1 MKQNSKHWL
10 QWQGTKDTSNNRV
23 VYPRAWSAAIN
34 STAPNYLR
42 ERFKEIREDIAWAT
56 AMERQAN
63 YEVMREEWCAWEP
76 SPALI
81 EAVEQIEFKWDED
94 YVFKTNP

>member
-10 QWQGTKDTSNNRV
+10 QWRGTKEGNQLVFARPYT
-23 VYPRAWSAAIN
+23 PAIQA
-34 STAPNYLR
+34 TDPNYLR

-63 YEVMREEWCAWEP
+63 YEVMREDN
-76 SPALI
+76 
-81 EAVEQIEFKWDED
+81 F
-94 YVFKTNP
+94 

>member
-1 MKQNSKHWL
+1 MKQDSKHWL
-10 QWQGTKDTSNNRV
+10 NWKGTREGNQLVFAR
-23 VYPRAWSAAIN
+23 PWSAAIN

-42 ERFKEIREDIAWAT
+42 DRFKEIREDIAWAT

>member
-1 MKQNSKHWL
+1 MKLDSKHWL
-10 QWQGTKDTSNNRV
+10 QWRGTKEGNQLVFARPYT
-23 VYPRAWSAAIN
+23 PAIQA
-34 STAPNYLR
+34 TDPNYLR
-42 ERFKEIREDIAWAT
+42 ERFKEIREDLAWAT

>member
-10 QWQGTKDTSNNRV
+10 SWKGTREGNTM
-23 VYPRAWSAAIN
+23 VYARPYTPAIQA
-34 STAPNYLR
+34 TDPNYLR
-42 ERFKEIREDIAWAT
+42 NRFEQIRADQAWAE
-56 AMERQAN
+56 AMERLAN

-81 EAVEQIEFKWDED
+81 EAVQQIEFKWDED
-94 YVFKTNP
+94 YTFKTNP

>member
-1 MKQNSKHWL
+1 MKTNRHWL
-10 QWQGTKDTSNNRV
+10 NWKGEKDTSNNRV
-23 VYPRAWSAAIN
+23 VYPRAYTPAIQA
-34 STAPNYLR
+34 TDPNYLR
-42 ERFKEIREDIAWAT
+42 GRFEQIRADQAWAT

-81 EAVEQIEFKWDED
+81 EAVQQIEFKWDED
-94 YVFKTNP
+94 YTFKTNP